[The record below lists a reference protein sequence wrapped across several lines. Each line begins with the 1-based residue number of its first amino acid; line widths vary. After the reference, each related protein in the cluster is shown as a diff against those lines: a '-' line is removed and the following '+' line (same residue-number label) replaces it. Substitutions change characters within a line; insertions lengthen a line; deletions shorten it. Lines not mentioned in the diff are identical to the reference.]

1 MLELYIPRKHYK
13 HGKTA
18 QNFNQIN
25 LTKSRLHEKYVPG
38 MLSQQNIINVMSDH
52 FHTTNI
58 KPKKKNINY
67 DENLGQLMD
76 NKIILNTNESDRS
89 KQAQTYDNDIEGN

>member
-1 MLELYIPRKHYK
+1 M

-38 MLSQQNIINVMSDH
+38 MLSQQNNIDVMSDH
-52 FHTTNI
+52 FHTKNI

-67 DENLGQLMD
+67 DKNLGQSMD
-76 NKIILNTNESDRS
+76 NKITLSTNESYRS
-89 KQAQTYDNDIEGN
+89 KQAKTYDNSIKGNYTFS